1 MRIRNKI
8 AKHRLSVFTW
18 AFVALLVSVLPM
30 RAVAADVSVH
40 ASIDSLALWMGEQT
54 RIRLEVAQ
62 NEGEQVWLLPTFSDT
77 LVRGIEVLEVS
88 RPDTMKL
95 GNGRIQ
101 IDRSLLVTSFDSGFF
116 YIPPFRYVAGTDT
129 LSTEALSLKI
139 LPMEVDTT
147 QSIVDIKGVRAPSS
161 SWWLLLWDNMPLWG
175 WIVLIVIAVAAVA
188 LLAYW
193 IYRRY
198 FSRSREEVAPEDL
211 LPPHEKALLAL
222 SQLRD
227 EKLWQEG
234 REKEYYTHLTDI
246 LREYLFGR
254 FGIQAMEMTSSQI
267 LSILRSNQETKVLNK
282 QIKEI
287 LEMAD
292 FVKFAKVK
300 PTPDDNEAAM
310 RNAVAFVEE
319 TRPEEIPADDT
330 GAETPDGTK
339 EPETSERRFTG
350 EENPVAGE
358 ESAESDWEKYG
369 PSNKRRS

>member
-18 AFVALLVSVLPM
+18 AFVALLVSVLPV

-310 RNAVAFVEE
+310 QSFR
-319 TRPEEIPADDT
+319 
-330 GAETPDGTK
+330 
-339 EPETSERRFTG
+339 
-350 EENPVAGE
+350 
-358 ESAESDWEKYG
+358 
-369 PSNKRRS
+369 